1 MSRHKNET
9 TLTRDE
15 FRSTAAI
22 ATIYTTRL
30 LGLFMI
36 YPVFAHFARSLAGAT
51 PRTIGF
57 ALGAYGLTQGLL
69 QIPFG
74 LLSDRFGRR
83 TMVVLGLAVFCIGSL
98 IAALSGSIWGVLLGR
113 ALQGAGAIGSVL
125 LASVADVTRH
135 ETRTRAMAIV
145 GVSIGFS
152 FMAAVVLGPAIAV
165 FAGLA
170 GIFWLTALLALVGI
184 AIASVSIPTRERHE
198 TGVGIAPTRL
208 RQLLRDPRLLELDY
222 AIFTLH
228 ATLTAL
234 FLAVPAIVLHT
245 LGLGGGNVWM
255 LYLPVLVVAAILMV
269 PFVIVAE
276 KHGRMDAVR
285 LLSIGLIGLSE
296 LVMLVFAGSSIAVVA
311 ALVVFFTAFTVLEA
325 LLPSALTKAAP
336 ASAKGTA
343 SGLYSSAQFLG
354 IFFGGSVGGLAI
366 GFGGTTAILIFVLAM
381 MLFWGVV
388 QLMLSRTTGSQ
399 PSPSCPDRKPLREE
413 GSSE

>member
-1 MSRHKNET
+1 MSRHKNKT
-9 TLTRDE
+9 TLTRNE

-22 ATIYTTRL
+22 ATIYMTRL

-36 YPVFAHFARSLAGAT
+36 YPVFAHFARGLAGAT
-51 PRTIGF
+51 PRTIGL

-74 LLSDRFGRR
+74 LLSDRLGRR
-83 TMVVLGLAVFCIGSL
+83 TMVVSGLALFCIGSL
-98 IAALSGSIWGVLLGR
+98 VAALSASIWGILLGR

-125 LASVADVTRH
+125 LASVADVTRP

-152 FMAAVVLGPAIAV
+152 FMVAVVLGPAIAV
-165 FAGLA
+165 FAGLS

-198 TGVGIAPTRL
+198 AGVGIAPTRL
-208 RQLLRDPRLLELDY
+208 RQLLTDPRLLELDY

-245 LGLGGGNVWM
+245 LALGGGSVWI
-255 LYLPVLVVAAILMV
+255 LYLPVLAVAAILMV

-276 KHGRMDAVR
+276 KHGRLDEVR

-296 LVMLVFAGSSIAVVA
+296 LAILLSDGSSIAVVA
-311 ALVVFFTAFTVLEA
+311 ALVVFFTAFTILEA

-343 SGLYSSAQFLG
+343 SGLYSSAQFIG
-354 IFFGGSVGGLAI
+354 IFFGGSVGGLSI
-366 GFGGTTAILIFVLAM
+366 EFGGTTALLIFVLAM
-381 MLFWGVV
+381 MLLWGVI
-388 QLMLSRTTGSQ
+388 QLMLTHTTDSQ
-399 PSPSCPDRKPLREE
+399 RS
-413 GSSE
+413 